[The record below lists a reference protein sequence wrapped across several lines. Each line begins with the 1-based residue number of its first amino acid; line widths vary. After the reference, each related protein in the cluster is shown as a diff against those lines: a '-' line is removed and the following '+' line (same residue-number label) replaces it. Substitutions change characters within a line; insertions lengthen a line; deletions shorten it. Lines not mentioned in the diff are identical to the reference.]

1 MYKEH
6 SRGLRT
12 QPCGASVSRM
22 IMEEVLLPILT
33 DCGPWVRNS
42 RIKSQREELRPRP
55 RSLEMS
61 FVGIMVLKA
70 EL

>member
-1 MYKEH
+1 
-6 SRGLRT
+6 
-12 QPCGASVSRM
+12 M
-22 IMEEVLLPILT
+22 IVEEVLLPILT
-33 DCGPWVRNS
+33 DCGLLVS
-42 RIKSQREELRPRP
+42 TFKVQLQREVPRPRP